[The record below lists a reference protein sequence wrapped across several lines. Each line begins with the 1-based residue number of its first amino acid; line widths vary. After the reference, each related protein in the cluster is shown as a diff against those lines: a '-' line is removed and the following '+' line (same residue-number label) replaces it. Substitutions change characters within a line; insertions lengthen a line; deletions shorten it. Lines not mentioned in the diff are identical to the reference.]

1 MTREEKVQ
9 AENMMLAGYEHLG
22 ATLVSDDAVLGSLL
36 RALVATGVTSDD
48 EDVDAYLRSF
58 LAA

>member
-1 MTREEKVQ
+1 MTREEKAQ
-9 AENMMLAGYEHLG
+9 AENTILAGYEHLG